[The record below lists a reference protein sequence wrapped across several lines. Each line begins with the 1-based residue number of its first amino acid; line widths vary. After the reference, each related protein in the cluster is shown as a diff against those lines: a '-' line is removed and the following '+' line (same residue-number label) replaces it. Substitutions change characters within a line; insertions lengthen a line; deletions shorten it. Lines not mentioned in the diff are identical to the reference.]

1 MDARENYEVLRA
13 GTRLLNFAAR
23 LDIADER
30 LNEAAAVCLS
40 AAPVPGD
47 LMVAVAQER
56 ARIQE
61 VIGELR
67 EVARALGKTAMREA
81 RKERAARRTQQVA
94 L

>member
-30 LNEAAAVCLS
+30 LNEAAALCLS

-47 LMVAVAQER
+47 LMVAFAQER